1 MGGIGG
7 SGGGSS
13 SPPGYLQTI
22 HEDWLARQEEDR
34 PWDLIDKTIVATM
47 NDALSPA
54 ANPFLS
60 VSAYNPTQNLSKMGD
75 LLEAYKAE
83 VVTNLDIVVP
93 SDADIQRETA
103 AFSAQ
108 QRLALNTNTIPS
120 YTARMRDTGSVFT
133 SFYAVGLAHIEASA
147 SLTVDKFIADL
158 ILDRAQKNAAWR
170 QDCHRA
176 LVQYGFEKERMT
188 IAAHV
193 DYQNQLATIA
203 EGEAK
208 WPLSVY
214 QYGANLLAAVSGG
227 VAVPSKSS
235 GGWQSSIGGMMQGMS
250 MGGQL
255 GGMFKQEGG
264 GSYSGYGSII
274 GGVLGAIGGS
284 S

>member
-1 MGGIGG
+1 MGGLGG

-13 SPPGYLQTI
+13 SPPGYLQAV
-22 HEDWLARQEEDR
+22 HEDWLARQEEGR

-93 SDADIQRETA
+93 SDEDIQRETA

-147 SLTVDKFIADL
+147 ALTVDKFIADL
-158 ILDRAQKNAAWR
+158 ILDRAQKNATWR
-170 QDCHRA
+170 QDCNRA

-227 VAVPSKSS
+227 VATPAKSS

-250 MGGQL
+250 IGTQF

-264 GSYSGYGSII
+264 GSYSGYGGII
-274 GGVLGAIGGS
+274 GSVLGLIAGS
-284 S
+284 

>member
-1 MGGIGG
+1 MGGLGG

-13 SPPGYLQTI
+13 SPPGYLQAV
-22 HEDWLARQEEDR
+22 HEDWLARQEEGR

-93 SDADIQRETA
+93 SDEDIQRETA

-147 SLTVDKFIADL
+147 ALTVDKFIADL

-193 DYQNQLATIA
+193 DYHNQLATIA
-203 EGEAK
+203 EGEAT

-227 VAVPSKSS
+227 VATPAKSS

-250 MGGQL
+250 IGTQF

-264 GSYSGYGSII
+264 GSYSGYGGII
-274 GGVLGAIGGS
+274 GSVLGLIAGS
-284 S
+284 

>member
-1 MGGIGG
+1 MGGMG
-7 SGGGSS
+7 SGGGSGN
-13 SPPGYLQTI
+13 PPEYLQAI

-34 PWDLIDKTIVATM
+34 PWDLIDQTIVATM
-47 NDALSPA
+47 NNALSPA

-60 VSAYNPTQNLSKMGD
+60 ITAHNPTQGINRMQE
-75 LLEAYKAE
+75 LLDQYRAT
-83 VVTNLDIVVP
+83 VVDSLDVVVP
-93 SDADIQRETA
+93 SDADIQREVA

-108 QRLALNTNTIPS
+108 QRMVLDTQTIPS
-120 YTARMRDTGSVFT
+120 YTARLRDTGSVFT

-147 SLTVDKFIADL
+147 ALTIDKFMADL
-158 ILDRAQKNAAWR
+158 VLDRAQKNAAWR

-176 LVQYGFEKERMT
+176 LVQYGFEKERMS

-193 DYQNQLATIA
+193 DYQNQQATIA

-227 VAVPSKSS
+227 VATTGKST

>member
-1 MGGIGG
+1 MGGLGG

-13 SPPGYLQTI
+13 SPPGYLQTV
-22 HEDWLARQEEDR
+22 HEDWLARQEEGR

-93 SDADIQRETA
+93 SDEDIQRETA

-147 SLTVDKFIADL
+147 ALTVDKFIADL
-158 ILDRAQKNAAWR
+158 ILDRAQKNATWR

-227 VAVPSKSS
+227 VATPAKSS

-250 MGGQL
+250 IGTL
-255 GGMFKQEGG
+255 FGGMFKQEGG
-264 GSYSGYGSII
+264 GSYSGYGGII
-274 GGVLGAIGGS
+274 GSVLGLIAGS
-284 S
+284 

>member
-1 MGGIGG
+1 MGGLGG

-13 SPPGYLQTI
+13 SPPGYLQAI
-22 HEDWLARQEEDR
+22 HEDWLARQEEGR

-93 SDADIQRETA
+93 SDEDIQRETA

-147 SLTVDKFIADL
+147 ALTVDKFIADL

-227 VAVPSKSS
+227 VAVPAKSS

-250 MGGQL
+250 IGTEF
-255 GGMFKQEGG
+255 GGMFKHGKDG
-264 GSYSGYGSII
+264 TYSGYGGII
-274 GGVLGAIGGS
+274 GSVLGLIAGS
-284 S
+284 

>member
-1 MGGIGG
+1 MGGLGG

-13 SPPGYLQTI
+13 SPPGYLRAI

-34 PWDLIDKTIVATM
+34 PWDLIDQTMVATM
-47 NDALSPA
+47 NNALSPA
-54 ANPFLS
+54 ANPFLAI
-60 VSAYNPTQNLSKMGD
+60 SAYNPTQNLTNMRD
-75 LLEAYKAE
+75 ILDAYRADI
-83 VVTNLDIVVP
+83 VDSLDVVVP

-103 AFSAQ
+103 AFTAQ
-108 QRLALNTNTIPS
+108 QRFVLDTSTIPS
-120 YTARMRDTGSVFT
+120 YTARIRDTGAVFT

-147 SLTVDKFIADL
+147 ALTVNKFIADL

-208 WPLSVY
+208 WPLTVY

-227 VAVPSKSS
+227 VAVPTTSS
-235 GGWQSSIGGMMQGMS
+235 GGWKSGIGGMMQGMS
-250 MGGQL
+250 IGTEF
-255 GGMFKQEGG
+255 GGMFKHGKDG
-264 GSYSGYGSII
+264 TYSGYGGII
-274 GGVLGAIGGS
+274 GGVLGAIGGFI
-284 S
+284 

>member
-1 MGGIGG
+1 MGGLGG

-13 SPPGYLQTI
+13 SPPGYLQAI

-93 SDADIQRETA
+93 SDEDIQRETA

-147 SLTVDKFIADL
+147 ALTVDKFIADL

-227 VAVPSKSS
+227 VATPAKSS

-250 MGGQL
+250 IGTQF

-264 GSYSGYGSII
+264 GSYSGYGGII
-274 GGVLGAIGGS
+274 GSVLGLIAGS
-284 S
+284 